1 MIYRY
6 VGLGVATSP
15 HPPKGKKKVGKRE
28 LCVHLEDPRHQ
39 WNCKSPETSKGP
51 KADLPSPSGHL
62 KFRVVTRSHVV
73 TKGST
78 EGATVPE

>member
-6 VGLGVATSP
+6 VGLGVATFP